1 MSCRSVFCC
10 LSNNYMISFKSSK
23 CNIISQ
29 SLYDSEIRRICSCI
43 SSFPCPFCRS
53 CSLIFYGHYQRRIC
67 VPDCPEFIIIKVQR
81 VFCTHCGRTHAL
93 LPDLWLPRSPVPV
106 SLVSVIASLSHHQF
120 SAFQNTFYPLTDRFL
135 YSLINGSERFH
146 RMLILSCTFFISTN
160 MTETLFSWIHHL
172 STNTTCHCEIVK
184 STFYK

>member
-1 MSCRSVFCC
+1 MSCRSVLCC

-29 SLYDSEIRRICSCI
+29 TQYDSEIRRNGRY
-43 SSFPCPFCRS
+43 P
-53 CSLIFYGHYQRRIC
+53 RRIC
-67 VPDCPEFIIIKVQR
+67 VPDCPEFIIIRVQR
-81 VFCTHCGRTHAL
+81 VFCSHCGRTHAL

-135 YSLINGSERFH
+135 YSLVKRFRKISQDAH
-146 RMLILSCTFFISTN
+146 PLLHIFYLYQHDGDTFFLNTSSIDKYN
-160 MTETLFSWIHHL
+160 MPL
-172 STNTTCHCEIVK
+172 
-184 STFYK
+184 

>member
-1 MSCRSVFCC
+1 MSCSSVFCC

-29 SLYDSEIRRICSCI
+29 TQYDSEIRRICSCI
-43 SSFPCPFCRS
+43 SSCPCPFCRS

-93 LPDLWLPRSPVPV
+93 
-106 SLVSVIASLSHHQF
+106 VSVIASLSHHQF
-120 SAFQNTFYPLTDRFL
+120 SAFQNTLYPLTDRFL
-135 YSLINGSERFH
+135 YSLVKRFRKISQDAH
-146 RMLILSCTFFISTN
+146 PLLRIFYLYQHDGDTFFLLN
-160 MTETLFSWIHHL
+160 AF
-172 STNTTCHCEIVK
+172 
-184 STFYK
+184 

>member
-1 MSCRSVFCC
+1 ME
-10 LSNNYMISFKSSK
+10 
-23 CNIISQ
+23 
-29 SLYDSEIRRICSCI
+29 YDPEIRRICSCI

-93 LPDLWLPRSPVPV
+93 LPDLWLPCSPVPV

-135 YSLINGSERFH
+135 YSLIKRFRKISQDAH
-146 RMLILSCTFFISTN
+146 PLLRIFYLYQHDGDTFFLLNTSSIDKYN
-160 MTETLFSWIHHL
+160 MPL
-172 STNTTCHCEIVK
+172 
-184 STFYK
+184 

>member
-29 SLYDSEIRRICSCI
+29 TQYDSEIRRICSCI
-43 SSFPCPFCRS
+43 SSCPRPFCRS

-93 LPDLWLPRSPVPV
+93 LSDLGCPV
-106 SLVSVIASLSHHQF
+106 LQF
-120 SAFQNTFYPLTDRFL
+120 LFL
-135 YSLINGSERFH
+135 LFLLLLLFLIISSLISRIPS
-146 RMLILSCTFFISTN
+146 IL
-160 MTETLFSWIHHL
+160 
-172 STNTTCHCEIVK
+172 
-184 STFYK
+184 